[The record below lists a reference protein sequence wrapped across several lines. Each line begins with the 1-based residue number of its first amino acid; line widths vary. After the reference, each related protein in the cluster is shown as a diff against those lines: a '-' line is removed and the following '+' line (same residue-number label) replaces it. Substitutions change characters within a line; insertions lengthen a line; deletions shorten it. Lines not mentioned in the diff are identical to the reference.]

1 MGRLCHIPTLHH
13 DVRFPPG
20 GNMLGNQWS
29 LTMPKKNY
37 HDDSLS
43 SNGDPMPAVT
53 WRKAGVPVNPDGLD
67 TDAAR

>member
-1 MGRLCHIPTLHH
+1 MT
-13 DVRFPPG
+13 
-20 GNMLGNQWS
+20 
-29 LTMPKKNY
+29 KKNDDDHD